1 MKIVLDTS
9 ILVRANEHSF
19 GLARK
24 LLTGIVNSEHRLT
37 LERGA
42 LRAGPCASLS
52 TVTSFLRPSEHLI
65 YEYIVFL
72 RRSSEI
78 VTLNSLVM
86 APIRDVNDVIVI
98 QTAIIGEAD
107 ILCSRDEDFFE
118 PPASDYLKKMG
129 ITVMDD
135 IGLMKRLRV

>member
-1 MKIVLDTS
+1 
-9 ILVRANEHSF
+9 
-19 GLARK
+19 
-24 LLTGIVNSEHRLT
+24 
-37 LERGA
+37 
-42 LRAGPCASLS
+42 
-52 TVTSFLRPSEHLI
+52 
-65 YEYIVFL
+65 
-72 RRSSEI
+72 
-78 VTLNSLVM
+78 M